1 MQLIT
6 KLTPFQIDAAA
17 LWWRLHLQGIL
28 NADAPELLSQKMN
41 LEYKKLRK
49 QFTNKANSVRKDWPA
64 LFEEVIRDLLT
75 KQNEEGD
82 AHLCSLDLDINGIQS
97 SSFLVNVIRELKSR
111 YNIELNI
118 FMFPIQN
125 IEMRFIDKH
134 FIMINEQRSHAAS
147 FIQSCMAAELMHR
160 ILTTDNINLNELGN
174 ELKKN
179 KHYSAFTPAWRIFKY
194 FERLK
199 TCFGNSQQE
208 AIKLEMM
215 RYRNHVL
222 FEFDSVSVH
231 RYANETADEAMIPF
245 YTRAPGFGHS
255 RVTIPFFKPAIT
267 ENTVSQA
274 IPGNTIKPAIWFSEE
289 HYASDDNLAV
299 LRSSQ

>member
-28 NADAPELLSQKMN
+28 NDDNPNLASSKMT
-41 LEYKKLRK
+41 LEYQKLRK
-49 QFTNKANSVRKDWPA
+49 QFTDKANSVRKDWPA
-64 LFEEVIRDLLT
+64 LFEEVIRDLLR

-82 AHLCSLDLDINGIQS
+82 AHLCLLDLNSKGLQR

-111 YNIELNI
+111 YDIELNI

-160 ILTTDNINLNELGN
+160 ILTTDSINLSELSN

-179 KHYSAFTPAWRIFKY
+179 KHYSAFTPAGRIFKHY
-194 FERLK
+194 EQLI
-199 TCFGNSQQE
+199 TVYGHSQQE
-208 AIKLEMM
+208 AVKLEMM
-215 RYRNHVL
+215 RYRNEVL
-222 FEFDSVSVH
+222 FAFDSVSVH
-231 RYANETADEAMIPF
+231 RYANETADESMVQF

-255 RVTIPFFKPAIT
+255 RVTIPFFKPAII
-267 ENTVSQA
+267 ENTASQA